1 MDLLDHADPSPGYH
15 EKVDRSLG
23 GDILEGDTLVILV
36 EELSRDGAVQDLVK
50 DGSFV
55 VLTEMSR
62 NLADEDLIL
71 LIVVL

>member
-1 MDLLDHADPSPGYH
+1 M
-15 EKVDRSLG
+15 DRSLG
-23 GDILEGDTLVILV
+23 GDILEGDTLFILV

>member
-1 MDLLDHADPSPGYH
+1 M
-15 EKVDRSLG
+15 DRSLG

>member
-1 MDLLDHADPSPGYH
+1 M
-15 EKVDRSLG
+15 DRSLG
-23 GDILEGDTLVILV
+23 GDILECDTLVILV